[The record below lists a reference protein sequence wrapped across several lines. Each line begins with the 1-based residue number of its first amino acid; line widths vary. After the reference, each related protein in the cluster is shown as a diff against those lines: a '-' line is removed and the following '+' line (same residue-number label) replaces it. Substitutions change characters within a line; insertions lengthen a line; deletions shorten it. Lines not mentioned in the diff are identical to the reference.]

1 MVLSQEIIE
10 QARVLANMIGDSK
23 ELANLRDAE
32 QKLANDPI
40 AENLIDEYQA
50 GQQKAAVAQQEGRE
64 LNEAEQKEFAEVEQK
79 VRNNTTIKVYLETQ
93 NAFNGLLDSVNF
105 LIMKAINGDADAC
118 GSAEGCGGCSG
129 CNG

>member
-1 MVLSQEIIE
+1 MSQEIIE

-118 GSAEGCGGCSG
+118 GSTEGCGGCSG